1 MTPDAVLA
9 LVVLA
14 GKFLIALAQP
24 VVAAAPIVAF
34 VVDHVLKRL
43 PGWKDGNAGWANLI
57 LNMLFSGALFVAA
70 QTGYQGQYDQAIKL
84 SVDLLPILIRLVAG
98 VGLAALLHNGMKL
111 VGVGNSVTDSKT
123 LPSGQIVNG

>member
-9 LVVLA
+9 LIVLA
-14 GKFLIALAQP
+14 GKFLLALAQP

-34 VVDHVLKRL
+34 ITDHILKRI

-57 LNMLFSGALFVAA
+57 LNLLFSGALFVAA
-70 QTGYQGQYDQAIKL
+70 QTGYQGQYDQAVKL
-84 SVDLLPILIRLVAG
+84 SVDLLPVLIRLISG

-111 VGVGNSVTDSKT
+111 VGIGNSITEKSAV
-123 LPSGQIVNG
+123 PAAGPVNG